1 MKPLKKYDSVLWG
14 EINQPENFIEL
25 MTYITQNQKP
35 SINVR
40 YWRGQAD
47 ITWQLTPSIVRKI
60 KLEEYNRNKSGK
72 ELDKSIAYW
81 ESILLNKAKKNLYN
95 YDDCG
100 RQLNDIELLAKL
112 QHYGAATRLLDFS
125 KNVLIALWF
134 CIFDPQY
141 KNTTG
146 LLLGI
151 DTDIMSGMENEFDF
165 EINYSDFSNEVSK
178 SNNICIVDS
187 PAIVSRI
194 SSQNSVFL
202 CSKSV
207 DDKHGTFM
215 LPDSEWHKK
224 VIAIS
229 PQLKSEC
236 LKILSECF
244 NITPLTIYPDIEGFA
259 NANSTRWKLSE
270 FTRW

>member
-178 SNNICIVDS
+178 SNNICRGVE
-187 PAIVSRI
+187 R
-194 SSQNSVFL
+194 Q
-202 CSKSV
+202 
-207 DDKHGTFM
+207 
-215 LPDSEWHKK
+215 
-224 VIAIS
+224 
-229 PQLKSEC
+229 
-236 LKILSECF
+236 
-244 NITPLTIYPDIEGFA
+244 
-259 NANSTRWKLSE
+259 
-270 FTRW
+270 

>member
-1 MKPLKKYDSVLWG
+1 MKNYDSVLWG
-14 EINQPENFIEL
+14 EINEPESFVEL
-25 MTYITQNQKP
+25 ITEITQNEKQG
-35 SINVR
+35 INVK

-47 ITWQLTPSIVRKI
+47 VAWQLSPSIVRKLQSNGCSRI
-60 KLEEYNRNKSGK
+60 ESGK
-72 ELDKSIAYW
+72 ALDKSIAYW
-81 ESILLNKAKKNLYN
+81 ETILLNNAKKSLYN
-95 YDDCG
+95 YDERG

-134 CIFDPQY
+134 CVSEPQY
-141 KNTTG
+141 KETTG

-165 EINYSDFSNEVSK
+165 DTNYSEYFKKIEESNH
-178 SNNICIVDS
+178 ICLVDS
-187 PAIVSRI
+187 PAIVPRI
-194 SSQNSVFL
+194 VSQNSVFL
-202 CSKSV
+202 CSRSV
-207 DDKHGTFM
+207 NEKYGTFM
-215 LPDSEWHKK
+215 LPDDKCYKK
-224 VIAIS
+224 IIAIS

-236 LKILSECF
+236 ITILSECF

-259 NANSTRWKLSE
+259 NANSTKWSPTE

>member
-1 MKPLKKYDSVLWG
+1 MKKYDSALWG
-14 EINQPENFIEL
+14 EINEPENFVEL
-25 MTYITQNQKP
+25 ITYITQSQKP
-35 SINVR
+35 GINVR

-47 ITWQLTPSIVRKI
+47 ITWQLIPSIVRKI
-60 KLEEYNRNKSGK
+60 KLEEYNQKKTGK

-81 ESILLNKAKKNLYN
+81 ESILLNEAKKNLYN

-134 CIFDPQY
+134 CASEPNY
-141 KNTTG
+141 KDTTG

-151 DTDIMSGMENEFDF
+151 DTDVMLGMENKFDF
-165 EINYSDFSNEVSK
+165 DTNYSAFFNKVCRKEQ
-178 SNNICIVDS
+178 IYIIDS

-194 SSQNSVFL
+194 SAQNSVFL

-207 DDKHGTFM
+207 DEKYGTFI
-215 LPDSEWHKK
+215 LPNSEWYKK

-229 PQLKSEC
+229 PVLKNEC
-236 LKILSECF
+236 IKILSECF

-259 NANSTRWKLSE
+259 NANSTKWRLSE

>member
-1 MKPLKKYDSVLWG
+1 MKKYHSVLWG
-14 EINQPENFIEL
+14 EINEPENFVEL
-25 MTYITQNQKP
+25 ITYVTKNQKP
-35 SINVR
+35 GINVS

-47 ITWQLTPSIVRKI
+47 IMWQLTPSIVRKI
-60 KLEEYNRNKSGK
+60 KLEEYNQNKTGK

-81 ESILLNKAKKNLYN
+81 ESILLNEAKKNLYN
-95 YDDCG
+95 FDDRG
-100 RQLNDIELLAKL
+100 RELNDIELLAKL

-125 KNVLIALWF
+125 KNVMIALWF
-134 CIFDPQY
+134 CVSDPNY
-141 KNTTG
+141 KDKTG

-151 DTDIMSGMENEFDF
+151 NTDIMSGMENKFDF
-165 EINYSDFSNEVSK
+165 DTNYSNFSIK
-178 SNNICIVDS
+178 ISNMDNICIVDS
-187 PAIVSRI
+187 PPVVSRI

-202 CSKSV
+202 CSRSA
-207 DDKHGTFM
+207 DEEYGTFM
-215 LPDSEWHKK
+215 LPDSEWYKK

-229 PQLKSEC
+229 PQLKIEC

-259 NANSTRWKLSE
+259 NANSAKWRLSE

>member
-1 MKPLKKYDSVLWG
+1 MEKYVSELWG
-14 EINQPENFIEL
+14 EIEKPENFVEL
-25 MTYITQNQKP
+25 ITSITKSKMP
-35 SINVR
+35 GINVS

-47 ITWQLTPSIVRKI
+47 ISWQLNPSIVRKI
-60 KLEEYNRNKSGK
+60 KLEKNNQNKNGK
-72 ELDKSIAYW
+72 VLDETISYW
-81 ESILLNKAKKNLYN
+81 EEILLNKAKKNLYN

-100 RQLNDIELLAKL
+100 RKLTDIELLAKL

-134 CIFDPQY
+134 CVSEPEY
-141 KNTTG
+141 KNKTG

-151 DTDIMSGMENEFDF
+151 DTTIMSGMENKFDF
-165 EINYSDFSNEVSK
+165 EMNYLEFSEHIRK
-178 SNNICIVDS
+178 ARDIYIIDS
-187 PAIVSRI
+187 PANIQRI

-207 DDKHGTFM
+207 DEKYGCFL
-215 LPDSEWHKK
+215 LPDGELYKK

-259 NANSTRWKLSE
+259 KANSTKWRLSE